1 MVDLNKVVSYLAIS
15 LILLF
20 GIAVVSGIL
29 GDYGWRWRLG
39 IGIIV
44 GLYVVI
50 RLWLMSARSKPRSMV
65 RYRGKVDDDEI

>member
-1 MVDLNKVVSYLAIS
+1 MIDLNRIVSYVTIS

-20 GIAVVSGIL
+20 GIAAVSGL
-29 GDYGWRWRLG
+29 MWDFTWKWRLA

-50 RLWLMSARSKPRSMV
+50 RVWMMSLRSKPRSMIKSSE
-65 RYRGKVDDDEI
+65 RIENE